1 MFEAP
6 SKTLQQLLNNNKI
19 NDAIKFC
26 KTYANQEPGGSYYQY
41 WLKKLQTPK
50 ENQSERNRQEPKIKH
65 KFSVKSIREI
75 EQEVASALGNSKY
88 NLDSDQALEINDEA
102 LEKQKKEI
110 ISRIPFKSEIYL
122 PTEKVA
128 PKEQVKGLL
137 RVKALLNN
145 SNIEET
151 KIRFLKLKEIIKNS
165 GRDRVFVIGN
175 GPSLKK
181 TDLSLLQDE
190 ITIGFNGI
198 FLHETFKPFIH
209 IVEDHL
215 VAEDRSKEISKY
227 DCPVKIYPSYLGY
240 CIPAQ
245 ENTIFINHL
254 SRISYPVDTDFSASA
269 ENITYTGGTVTYT
282 GLQIAAS
289 LGFKEIILIGVDA
302 SYEVNNVERS
312 TDYSTGVLTSK
323 SDDTNHFDPR
333 YFGKGYRWHD
343 PNVHTMLQA
352 YRKARAWAEENG
364 ISIRNATIGG
374 KLEVFPREDY
384 YSLFKTTESAPK
396 TAIIDF
402 TPINRLSA
410 TGIIKKNLFQDW
422 PQSSL
427 IHIYADEKN
436 RLKAFQTVD
445 NDLYA
450 AGSDDGSIWAAFRS
464 LVEYDPAVLY
474 IRPTHDRISITLL
487 QLVGAYLIEK
497 PIILHYMDDWLKKL
511 KITQKKE
518 FWESYEKIFEV
529 LINNSNHILS
539 ICDKMSD
546 HLAIRYKINRNLITS
561 IHNFLPNTNFELH
574 SNSKNTKQPTIIRYF
589 GGIEPDMGLDSLLRV
604 SKQVDTLN
612 QKRGFDL
619 KLEIITSANAIK
631 NHGIKF
637 EGNKGTTLEPQ
648 TECYN
653 TYLSKLASSD
663 LNLICY
669 NFDELSKQYTQYSLA
684 NKLPELIA
692 VNKPFLAIG
701 PTAIGTIGLLTD
713 HNYPLVLTDDQFN
726 IEESIV
732 FIKNPDQA
740 KLDNYIQAIEA
751 LRNEFSEYKNKYK
764 LHSILRGVN
773 KASKIKPASVYPIR
787 QIQYLLEAQRDRTKE
802 IKDLDT
808 LALLPLLN
816 RDITSK
822 ALQLVKT
829 HGLDWSV
836 RDYFQRFTKIYV
848 NAEQIGKEDNSKKSM
863 ALAALICSLGHN
875 RYEKMTTMIK
885 SWIAIETPN

>member
-6 SKTLQQLLNNNKI
+6 SKTLQQLLNGNKV
-19 NDAIKFC
+19 NDAIKLC
-26 KTYANQEPGGSYYQY
+26 KTYANQEPGSSYYQY

-50 ENQSERNRQEPKIKH
+50 ENSSERNQQESKTKH
-65 KFSVKSIREI
+65 KTRVKSIREI

-88 NLDSDQALEINDEA
+88 NLDSDQILETNDED
-102 LEKQKKEI
+102 LKNQKKEI

-122 PTEKVA
+122 PTEKIA
-128 PKEQVKGLL
+128 LKEQVKGLL
-137 RVKALLNN
+137 RVKTLLDD
-145 SNIEET
+145 SNLEET
-151 KIRFLKLKEIIKNS
+151 KVRFLKLKEIIKNS

-181 TDLSLLQDE
+181 TDLALLQDE

-245 ENTIFINHL
+245 KNTIFINHL

-282 GLQIAAS
+282 GLQVAAS

-352 YRKARAWAEENG
+352 YRKARAWAEENEV
-364 ISIRNATIGG
+364 SIKNATIGG
-374 KLEVFPREDY
+374 KLEVFQRKDY
-384 YSLFKTTESAPK
+384 YSLFKEKISFPK

-410 TGIIKKNLFQDW
+410 TGIIKKNLFEEWQK
-422 PQSSL
+422 SSL
-427 IHIYADEKN
+427 IHIYADENN
-436 RLKAFQTVD
+436 RLKAFQTID

-450 AGSDDGSIWAAFRS
+450 AGSDDNSIWAAFRS
-464 LVEYDPAVLY
+464 LIEYDPDIIY
-474 IRPTHDRISITLL
+474 IRPTHDRISTTIL
-487 QLVGAYLIEK
+487 QLVASQLMNK
-497 PIILHYMDDWLKKL
+497 PTVIHYMDDWLRKL
-511 KITQKKE
+511 QITQKKE
-518 FWESYEKIFEV
+518 FSDAYKSIFET
-529 LINNSNHILS
+529 LIKNSSHILS

-546 HLAIRYKINRNLITS
+546 HLAIKYKANRNLITS
-561 IHNFLPNTNFELH
+561 IHNFLPTINFELH
-574 SNSKNTKQPTIIRYF
+574 LDEKRSTTIRYF
-589 GGIEPDMGLDSLLRV
+589 GGIEPDMGLNSLQKV
-604 SKQVDTLN
+604 SQQIDDLN
-612 QKRGFDL
+612 HKRGLNL
-619 KLEIITSANAIK
+619 KFEIITSANAIK
-631 NHGIKF
+631 NHGGKF
-637 EGNKGTTLEPQ
+637 DEHKGTKLELQ
-648 TECYN
+648 TDCYK

-669 NFDELSKQYTQYSLA
+669 NFDELSKEYTQYSLA

-692 VNKPFLAIG
+692 VNRPFLAIG
-701 PTAIGTIGLLTD
+701 PTAIGTIGLLID
-713 HNYPLVLTDDQFN
+713 HNYPLILTNEDFA
-726 IEESIV
+726 IEESIH
-732 FIKNPDQA
+732 FINNPNQD
-740 KLDNYIQAIEA
+740 KLDDYIKSTEA
-751 LRNEFSEYKNKYK
+751 LRNEFSEHKNKYK
-764 LHSILRGVN
+764 LHSILREISKTN
-773 KASKIKPASVYPIR
+773 KVKPATTYPIR
-787 QIQYLLEAQRDRTKE
+787 PIQYLLEAQKDRTKE
-802 IKDLDT
+802 VNDLDI

-816 RDITSK
+816 KEIVLNSFN
-822 ALQLVKT
+822 LVKT

-836 RDYFQRFTKIYV
+836 RDYHKKFMKIFT
-848 NAEQIGKEDNSKKSM
+848 NPEQLREVSVQEKSQ
-863 ALAALICSLGHN
+863 AIAGLICSLGHI
-875 RYEKMTTMIK
+875 RYEKMTSTIK
-885 SWIAIETPN
+885 SWIVNEAKN